1 MASLSVGPV
10 QKMRR
15 RKCVAENVLCI
26 CLAWN
31 PNIVIIFGSELDK
44 VSFMCKWMEEIDGM
58 VECDIA
64 NKPCLTMEQGMV

>member
-15 RKCVAENVLCI
+15 RKCI
-26 CLAWN
+26 Q
-31 PNIVIIFGSELDK
+31 IVIIFGNELDK

-64 NKPCLTMEQGMV
+64 NKPCLTMEQGMA